1 MKNFLIVFAVLAIS
15 SPSFSQDLLD
25 ILEEETPKTK
35 EYVSSTFKGTR
46 ILNGHSIE
54 NRKKG
59 ILEFVISH
67 RFGRVNLGAD
77 ELYGLDQSNIRFA
90 FEYGLSDNLM
100 VGIGRSSFE
109 KTYDSFFKYKLLK
122 QSTDKNS
129 FPFAISL
136 FGSAAYRS
144 IDDFEPGNEPSFNE
158 RLSYTTQVLIARKF
172 SPGFSLQITPSYIHR
187 NSVKI
192 NEDPHGI
199 FAIGIGSRVKLT
211 QRISINGEYHYTVN
225 PLESIDATNSL
236 AFGVDIETGGHVFQ
250 IILSNSIT
258 MIEKSFITEST
269 DDFFEGDVHL
279 GFNISRAF
287 QFGKHKKKKLKEKE
301 EEDKKSNN

>member
-1 MKNFLIVFAVLAIS
+1 MRKIVFVFILWAIS
-15 SPSFSQDLLD
+15 SQTFAQDLLD
-25 ILEEETPKTK
+25 ILEEETPQTK
-35 EYVSSTFKGTR
+35 NYITSTFKGTR

-90 FEYGLSDNLM
+90 FEYGLSDNIMLG
-100 VGIGRSSFE
+100 VGRSSFD
-109 KTYDSFFKYKLLK
+109 KTYDGFVKYKFLK
-122 QSTDKNS
+122 QSSGKNY
-129 FPFAISL
+129 FPFTASL
-136 FGSAAYRS
+136 FTSIAYRTLK
-144 IDDFEPGNEPSFNE
+144 DFDPNNEPSFNQK
-158 RLSYTTQVLIARKF
+158 LSYVTQVLIARKF
-172 SPGFSLQITPSYIHR
+172 SSGFSLQITPTYIHR

-199 FAIGIGSRVKLT
+199 FAVGVGSRVKLT
-211 QRISINGEYHYTVN
+211 KRVSINGEYFYTVN
-225 PLESIDATNSL
+225 PLESIDASNSI

-269 DDFFEGDVHL
+269 DDFFDGDIHL

-287 QFGKHKKKKLKEKE
+287 QIGNKEKKKLKKM
-301 EEDKKSNN
+301 KNAGM

>member
-1 MKNFLIVFAVLAIS
+1 MKNLLIFLVIFGFNSQIFA
-15 SPSFSQDLLD
+15 QDLFEILD
-25 ILEEETPKTK
+25 NETPQTK
-35 EYVSSTFKGTR
+35 NYVSSTFKGTR

-90 FEYGLSDNLM
+90 FEYGLTDNIM
-100 VGIGRSSFE
+100 VGIGRSSFD
-109 KTYDSFFKYKLLK
+109 KTYDGFIKYKLIK
-122 QSTDKNS
+122 QRTDKNA
-129 FPFAISL
+129 FPFSTSL
-136 FGSAAYRS
+136 FGSIAYRS
-144 IDDFEPGNEPSFNE
+144 IDDFEPGNEPSDSE
-158 RLSYTTQVLIARKF
+158 RISYTAQLLIARKF
-172 SPGFSLQITPSYIHR
+172 SPGFSLQIMPSLIHR

-192 NEDPHGI
+192 DEDPHDI
-199 FAIGIGSRVKLT
+199 FALGIGGRIKLT
-211 QRISINGEYHYTVN
+211 KRISINGEYHYTVN
-225 PLESIDATNSL
+225 PLESIETTNSL
-236 AFGVDIETGGHVFQ
+236 AFGIDIETGGHVFQ

-287 QFGKHKKKKLKEKE
+287 QFGKHKKEKLKKMKE
-301 EEDKKSNN
+301 SNQ